1 MTPSCTK
8 VHLSREGA
16 PFRKPTPAEARL
28 GSMQEFKDA
37 LGWTPS
43 GRIEHVWV
51 DIRNNVHNVRDLRS
65 ILLTLAYVAQAAP
78 TCEVLCILQLSRIT
92 QIRLDAELLNL
103 RGLLGPGGDR
113 VHVVLGFPGTPLTLP
128 ALLAQ
133 ANIGP
138 ALVELIAEKRL
149 SPNAPSSQRAVMGLL
164 FALMLMD
171 AKWDFSAA
179 LLSKQASAS
188 PAAASAVLEKFRSCG
203 AIAGSESSFW
213 FEQFPRFDFP
223 RLAWTRWLNAEVALR
238 KSVYFIRR
246 TGAPRSPNAMRK
258 RLGRIL
264 DDAHVAVG
272 GVLGAKHWFPGL
284 DISGNGRFELVIN
297 GSPSI
302 DLSFLKKLD
311 PALERVDEEPLNPA
325 LVVHFL
331 ARFEAFFQEKDDD
344 HLWADPV
351 VCLTDLQ
358 AAGFDQQA
366 EGLLQHLLMQR
377 EIE

>member
-1 MTPSCTK
+1 MTPSSSTQM
-8 VHLSREGA
+8 HLSGEGA
-16 PFRKPTPAEARL
+16 PFNPALLAEARL

-43 GRIEHVWV
+43 GRVGHVWV

-92 QIRLDAELLNL
+92 QNRLDAELLNL

-128 ALLAQ
+128 ALLEQ

-149 SPNAPSSQRAVMGLL
+149 SPNAPSSQRAVAGLL
-164 FALMLMD
+164 FTLMLMN
-171 AKWDFSAA
+171 ATWSLSAA
-179 LLSKQASAS
+179 EIGEYASAS
-188 PAAASAVLEKFRSCG
+188 HPTVSAVLKQFLRYEAIHRSGNKFFM
-203 AIAGSESSFW
+203 AH
-213 FEQFPRFDFP
+213 FPRF
-223 RLAWTRWLNAEVALR
+223 AWTRWLKAEVALR
-238 KSVYFIRR
+238 KSVYFVSR
-246 TGAPRSPNAMRK
+246 TGEPREPAAMCK
-258 RLGRIL
+258 RLGGIL

-272 GVLGAKHWFPGL
+272 GILGAKHWFPGL
-284 DISGNGRFELVIN
+284 DISGSGRFELVIN
-297 GSPSI
+297 ANPSI

-311 PALERVDEEPLNPA
+311 PALERVVEEPLNPA

-331 ARFEAFFQEKDDD
+331 TRHEPYFQDKDDGF
-344 HLWADPV
+344 LWADPV
-351 VCLTDLQ
+351 VCLTDLH
-358 AAGFDQQA
+358 AAGFDHQA
-366 EGLLQHLLMQR
+366 EDLLLHLLTKR
-377 EIE
+377 EIA